1 MNEKLNNAIEM
12 IIEDRMNRLINEIH
26 IARLEIWRD
35 IKREIAK
42 DSEIKGKVFERVNV
56 ETPFTI
62 EDLAETTD
70 DTFIRKTIPYAK
82 EWFEEKLHNLRYDFK
97 EAIRD
102 HDKELGCGIVD
113 CRKKPYRR

>member
-1 MNEKLNNAIEM
+1 MNEKLKDAIET
-12 IIEDRMNRLINEIH
+12 IVEDRMNRLINEIH

-35 IKREIAK
+35 VRREIAREN
-42 DSEIKGKVFERVNV
+42 EIKGKVFEKVTI

-70 DTFIRKTIPYAK
+70 DTFIKITIPYAK
-82 EWFEEKLHNLRYDFK
+82 EWIGEKMWSLRHDYK

-102 HDKELGCGIVD
+102 HDKELENPIVHGE
-113 CRKKPYRR
+113 